1 MKSKQNLLENVVHG
15 IFLLL
20 GLVTVGCV
28 LLITD
33 GSQPS
38 LIAAIRMQADG
49 FLSKRL
55 PVAAMRRQFEQI
67 AEVAGGRITP
77 LWLEVNKEAGTA
89 KVLRAFQREEL
100 DYDIAEHLIIE
111 LYSK

>member
-1 MKSKQNLLENVVHG
+1 MFGDNYAIAKYHYLFTFPGITRTIIQLKTLLSLHENSKKSK
-15 IFLLL
+15 
-20 GLVTVGCV
+20 
-28 LLITD
+28 
-33 GSQPS
+33 
-38 LIAAIRMQADG
+38 
-49 FLSKRL
+49 K
-55 PVAAMRRQFEQI
+55 FEQI
-67 AEVAGGRITP
+67 AEVAGGRVTP